1 MRNMLK
7 RLQDKYIIAKANVIY
22 FMNERILIKYIPVNV
37 ERVRLAE
44 QRQYEREYQSMRKIF
59 DKASDRLDKLMGGA

>member
-1 MRNMLK
+1 
-7 RLQDKYIIAKANVIY
+7 
-22 FMNERILIKYIPVNV
+22 MNERILIKYIPVNV